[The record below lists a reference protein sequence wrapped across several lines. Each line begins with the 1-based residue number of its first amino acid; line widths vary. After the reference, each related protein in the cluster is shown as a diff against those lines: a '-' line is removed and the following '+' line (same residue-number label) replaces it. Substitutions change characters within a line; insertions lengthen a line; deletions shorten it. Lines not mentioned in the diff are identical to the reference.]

1 MPFVG
6 VCQPSL
12 APKYTPRKLQMFR
25 CVIKK
30 CLAMSDLTKIND
42 TWNQYIWW
50 EGYSFQRWVSS
61 ISPFPFYQPGT
72 RLAPFSWSTW
82 PSQSLLPY
90 WSQKNLWQNL
100 SFFWSKILPGIGAR
114 TSMDATL
121 WARWLGLSN
130 SCEENLSLMWGS
142 KPWKANSANWLSQ
155 RDKL

>member
-1 MPFVG
+1 MPFIG

-50 EGYSFQRWVSS
+50 KGYSFQRWVSS

-100 SFFWSKILPGIGAR
+100 SFSGAKFFLESGLERQCMLPSEQDDSGSR
-114 TSMDATL
+114 TIEKRTFPNV
-121 WARWLGLSN
+121 RQQ
-130 SCEENLSLMWGS
+130 SLKS
-142 KPWKANSANWLSQ
+142 RFS
-155 RDKL
+155 